1 MAIPTWQPGRLYQP
15 GDIVLPITMPAPT
28 AAQVEN
34 GDFSAGNVNWD
45 YTGGAQYSATGG
57 YGNRG
62 PCVLMPGSVPEGL
75 ALNKSILVLP
85 QNASTFE
92 SSAMIQ
98 QGASIAGATRGWVE
112 VRWFD
117 ADGLLLDSQRGNIV
131 SDGSGGAWHKSTVT
145 ATRPAGAAYARA
157 GIGLFSVADHSHE
170 IFGDNLTVSGT
181 FAGLPDGLVYK
192 AVQAES
198 GFSANTEPKWPPIL
212 GQTVVDNDVTW
223 EAVASTRVTWE
234 ASPLY
239 VSGTTE
245 PEWPTDIGSYVR
257 DGTIDWKA
265 VSRRVEDANCP
276 DSNIVAIAAS
286 KVFAGDDDIVRYSA
300 TVNPLDWTTA
310 DDAGYLPTGLQNY
323 GSNPVAAM
331 GLYRGNLAVF
341 NAEGFQLWQVDEDPA
356 SMALIDALPLGS
368 TEHRSVA
375 PVANDLLFATS
386 LGIRSLGVS
395 ASSTNYQAGD
405 VGAPIDTLVKDA
417 LRVSAANGFKVLG
430 TYYPGAGQYC
440 LSVANYPVGALQ
452 LSGAIGDGYDG
463 KEVDYRYL
471 VTGGVKPYKVTLQS
485 GTLPPGLQLD
495 QAGRV
500 TGTVASANATFS
512 WVVAVI
518 DADGTMATLSDSM
531 RVYSWDYTWSLI
543 SAGAIAG
550 DLVSIAYSPK
560 NGGYFLAGGRAEG
573 LYRSVDG
580 TSWEE
585 VDVGDSFFAG
595 IQGNLV
601 YMENRSGF
609 CVGGAGFY
617 SDDTGF
623 VPASSGAHL
632 SWGIAYSE
640 DADTLISTARNR
652 SVRKSIDGGITW
664 TEGPL
669 IDTVPG
675 MPPNSAFYS
684 AVCWAKGLKKFV
696 LLGVDGSGNCVAA
709 QTVDN
714 VSFTGFVMGIFQGNQ
729 VIWDDFESELVA
741 GGAYSSGNPSVV
753 SSRDAVSWTARRI
766 FDLDGDREFWQ
777 RNRTLVRADVVGELV
792 TGEDNWTIHGRK
804 ASQLSAANAGPGG
817 NSVGWRELCY
827 AKEARVLLLTTNDGV
842 YKANFI

>member
-92 SSAMIQ
+92 ASAMIQ

-245 PEWPTDIGSYVR
+245 PDWPTDIGGYVR

-417 LRVSAANGFKVLG
+417 LRVAKQNRSKVLA
-430 TYYPGAGQYC
+430 TYFPGAGQYL
-440 LSVANYPVGALQ
+440 LSFSGYPADLLNIEGSLPDSLVGE
-452 LSGAIGDGYDG
+452 IGTYQY
-463 KEVDYRYL
+463 V
-471 VTGGVKPYKVTLQS
+471 VTGGVLPRMVTIS
-485 GTLPPGLQLD
+485 EGSLPPGASISESGLVTF
-495 QAGRV
+495 AYTTRGSYSWTVRV
-500 TGTVASANATFS
+500 TDHDGAHFDLPDSSVIGQENVWNSAL
-512 WVVAVI
+512 VPAVY
-518 DADGTMATLSDSM
+518 TLSNSTKT
-531 RVYSWDYTWSLI
+531 VTQSSGGTGPGNQI
-543 SAGAIAG
+543 SVSGRSSGKWYFEVQGSGQFENTPTGIYGIGPAGF
-550 DLVSIAYSPK
+550 SP
-560 NGGYFLAGGRAEG
+560 NGGSLGSVVGR
-573 LYRSVDG
+573 
-580 TSWEE
+580 
-585 VDVGDSFFAG
+585 
-595 IQGNLV
+595 
-601 YMENRSGF
+601 
-609 CVGGAGFY
+609 GAGMG
-617 SDDTGF
+617 SHGF
-623 VPASSGAHL
+623 AIKDNVTATR
-632 SWGIAYSE
+632 IAAPYPGNRRCMVAF
-640 DADTLISTARNR
+640 DADTGRLWF
-652 SVRKSIDGGITW
+652 G
-664 TEGPL
+664 
-669 IDTVPG
+669 
-675 MPPNSAFYS
+675 
-684 AVCWAKGLKKFV
+684 
-696 LLGVDGSGNCVAA
+696 
-709 QTVDN
+709 
-714 VSFTGFVMGIFQGNQ
+714 
-729 VIWDDFESELVA
+729 VA
-741 GGAYSSGNPSVV
+741 GVWVKNGNPATGANPFYTMSAGTYFPMV
-753 SSRDAVSWTARRI
+753 SLGQIAAAYTLITKPSETQYQPPVGFSRW
-766 FDLDGDREFWQ
+766 LQ
-777 RNRTLVRADVVGELV
+777 
-792 TGEDNWTIHGRK
+792 
-804 ASQLSAANAGPGG
+804 Q
-817 NSVGWRELCY
+817 
-827 AKEARVLLLTTNDGV
+827 
-842 YKANFI
+842 

>member
-92 SSAMIQ
+92 ASAMIQ

-117 ADGLLLDSQRGNIV
+117 AESLLLDSQRGNIV

-245 PEWPTDIGSYVR
+245 PEWPTDIGGYVR

-417 LRVSAANGFKVLG
+417 LRVAKQNGSKVLA
-430 TYYPGAGQYC
+430 TYYPGAGQYS
-440 LSVANYPVGALQ
+440 LSFSNYPPPPPSLFGSIPNGYVG
-452 LSGAIGDGYDG
+452 SRGIG
-463 KEVDYRYL
+463 RY
-471 VTGGVKPYKVTLQS
+471 VRSGGVAPYGPVYLKS
-485 GTLPPGLQLD
+485 GSLPPG
-495 QAGRV
+495 V
-500 TGTVASANATFS
+500 TLSSDGSFTYDFLVEGSYSWQVAF
-512 WVVAVI
+512 V
-518 DADGTMATLSDSM
+518 DADGTEAVLSDQSA
-531 RVYSWDYTWSLI
+531 VSDGVAWL
-543 SAGAIAG
+543 SAGKGFPDRILLGKFKTNQWAPVSTGGIAAG
-550 DLVSIAYSPK
+550 KTWNLGGTLHLSDQGNPFYSYSKDGGASWAQASGASSITTGGGALAFKDGMIFACGGVSPMQRRLLPDGAWQVPVNDSSSRAQDVVAVGNELVAVSQYASRSSASTNNGASWIQRGIFQASTATSPRLATNGSRLVVVSQNSNGYQIEIKYSDDKGATWVQSPFLFPNAGQSNQPLSI
-560 NGGYFLAGGRAEG
+560 
-573 LYRSVDG
+573 LYDGEFWIASTSSGQIARSVDG
-580 TSWEE
+580 ETWVLTATSG
-585 VDVGDSFFAG
+585 VRAVQMAYGGGMVMAACGTAG
-595 IQGNLV
+595 
-601 YMENRSGF
+601 YMYSMDHGATWSPRALPSGF
-609 CVGGAGFY
+609 SEV
-617 SDDTGF
+617 T
-623 VPASSGAHL
+623 
-632 SWGIAYSE
+632 GIA
-640 DADTLISTARNR
+640 
-652 SVRKSIDGGITW
+652 W
-664 TEGPL
+664 
-669 IDTVPG
+669 
-675 MPPNSAFYS
+675 
-684 AVCWAKGLKKFV
+684 
-696 LLGVDGSGNCVAA
+696 
-709 QTVDN
+709 
-714 VSFTGFVMGIFQGNQ
+714 
-729 VIWDDFESELVA
+729 
-741 GGAYSSGNPSVV
+741 
-753 SSRDAVSWTARRI
+753 
-766 FDLDGDREFWQ
+766 
-777 RNRTLVRADVVGELV
+777 VGE
-792 TGEDNWTIHGRK
+792 N
-804 ASQLSAANAGPGG
+804 Q
-817 NSVGWRELCY
+817 
-827 AKEARVLLLTTNDGV
+827 
-842 YKANFI
+842 

>member
-92 SSAMIQ
+92 ASAMIQ

-265 VSRRVEDANCP
+265 VARRVEDPNCP

-375 PVANDLLFATS
+375 PVANDLVFATR

-405 VGAPIDTLVKDA
+405 IGAPVDPIYTEAQKVVKA
-417 LRVSAANGFKVLG
+417 YGKVMRG
-430 TYYPGAGQYC
+430 TYYPSQGQYL
-440 LSVANYPVGALQ
+440 LSFPNYPPPVFTVLGSLPQAGCGDQIDYSYVIAGGIPPYRAQIVDGALP
-452 LSGAIGDGYDG
+452 L
-463 KEVDYRYL
+463 
-471 VTGGVKPYKVTLQS
+471 
-485 GTLPPGLQLD
+485 GLTMD
-495 QAGRV
+495 TSGRV
-500 TGTVASANATFS
+500 TGEIASGGDAVWTVRAT
-512 WVVAVI
+512 
-518 DADGTMATLSDSM
+518 DATGKIAERIEDRTGNSGFYKFLTSRLYPVDGGMESLSLGSG
-531 RVYSWDYTWSLI
+531 V
-543 SAGAIAG
+543 
-550 DLVSIAYSPK
+550 
-560 NGGYFLAGGRAEG
+560 
-573 LYRSVDG
+573 VDG
-580 TSWEE
+580 TLRN
-585 VDVGDSFFAG
+585 VF
-595 IQGNLV
+595 
-601 YMENRSGF
+601 RSY
-609 CVGGAGFY
+609 A
-617 SDDTGF
+617 
-623 VPASSGAHL
+623 VPAEPIGISSFVEAGTLRASL
-632 SWGIAYSE
+632 QEYTFSEGMAVSSAVEGGTLRNTLKAYAVPTEPVS
-640 DADTLISTARNR
+640 LSTA
-652 SVRKSIDGGITW
+652 
-664 TEGPL
+664 
-669 IDTVPG
+669 
-675 MPPNSAFYS
+675 
-684 AVCWAKGLKKFV
+684 V
-696 LLGVDGSGNCVAA
+696 LSG
-709 QTVDN
+709 
-714 VSFTGFVMGIFQGNQ
+714 
-729 VIWDDFESELVA
+729 
-741 GGAYSSGNPSVV
+741 
-753 SSRDAVSWTARRI
+753 
-766 FDLDGDREFWQ
+766 
-777 RNRTLVRADVVGELV
+777 TLVRTLITTNMAPEGIGMTSSVVGGTL
-792 TGEDNWTIHGRK
+792 
-804 ASQLSAANAGPGG
+804 A
-817 NSVGWRELCY
+817 
-827 AKEARVLLLTTNDGV
+827 
-842 YKANFI
+842 